1 MGGCLERESNNNIKG
16 KSNIKVTKGEKA
28 ND

>member
-1 MGGCLERESNNNIKG
+1 MGGYLEKERNNNIKG

-28 ND
+28 NG